1 MPDTIEPSIAPAAV
15 NRDSPEVD
23 APRGRDI
30 DDTETLD
37 PKSHDARRED
47 EQHAARR
54 HRDARRVGRRVLQA
68 VSDHRRALTV
78 VATTVAGIAVLGGLT
93 ALAPRLLGRSALRR
107 ATPLIAQALPT
118 AIRAT
123 ALTLGVPPFVA
134 APLVLV
140 ARTFARRAN

>member
-1 MPDTIEPSIAPAAV
+1 MPDTNEPSDVPASV
-15 NRDSPEVD
+15 NRETPGVD

-30 DDTETLD
+30 DDPEVLD
-37 PKSHDARRED
+37 PNSHDVRRED
-47 EQHAARR
+47 EQRAARR
-54 HRDARRVGRRVLQA
+54 HRDARKVGRRILQA
-68 VSDHRRALTV
+68 VSDHRRALAV

-123 ALTLGVPPFVA
+123 AATLGVPPVVA
-134 APLVLV
+134 APLVIV
-140 ARTFARRAN
+140 ARAFAGRTR